1 MGSPGVRRACG
12 VLGVTTNKPEAAVWL
27 DIPADC
33 RMTGEFTGDFDLH
46 VVFGDIKDGVE
57 VMFERPALERFVTL
71 ANELLAVPLPD
82 DAKADLPT
90 LHAPSSG

>member
-1 MGSPGVRRACG
+1 M
-12 VLGVTTNKPEAAVWL
+12 TTNKPEAAVWL

-57 VMFERPALERFVTL
+57 VVFERPALARFVTL
-71 ANELLAVPLPD
+71 ANELLAVPIPVD
-82 DAKADLPT
+82 PREDLPRLT
-90 LHAPSSG
+90 APAD